1 MGERAVSKI
10 RLYVDEDAVERGL
23 VQGLRNAGLDVMTT
37 ADSNRL
43 SFPDEEQLIWATEQG
58 RVIYSFNRRDFNRLH
73 SIFLAEGRS
82 HAGIILAQ
90 QQRYSVGS
98 QLRGILR
105 LMAVKSA
112 EDMINQLEFLGSY
125 IRGD

>member
-1 MGERAVSKI
+1 
-10 RLYVDEDAVERGL
+10 
-23 VQGLRNAGLDVMTT
+23 MTPRQ
-37 ADSNRL
+37 S
-43 SFPDEEQLIWATEQG
+43 
-58 RVIYSFNRRDFNRLH
+58 
-73 SIFLAEGRS
+73 
-82 HAGIILAQ
+82 
-90 QQRYSVGS
+90 YSVGS

>member
-1 MGERAVSKI
+1 MSQI
-10 RLYVDEDAVERGL
+10 CLYLDED
-23 VQGLRNAGLDVMTT
+23 VQEQSLILALRNSGVDAITT
-37 ADSNRL
+37 SDANRF

-58 RVIYSFNRRDFNRLH
+58 RVIYSYNVGDFCRLH
-73 SIFLAEGRS
+73 STFLAAGLS
-82 HAGIILAQ
+82 HAGIILGT

-112 EDMINQLEFLGSY
+112 EDMINKLEFLGSY